1 MLVIALV
8 RHLELPEGDIADCGI
23 KKAVG
28 KICILEAL
36 HCNAVFLIQL
46 LRDSSGNAVQLH
58 TVELRTIH
66 AFGNKPHKIAN
77 AAGGLQHIAGLKA
90 HVLQCAVHRLDY
102 HGWRIEGR
110 QRGFSCRRIFLIG
123 KHILQ
128 LAIMGIFLLEEFR
141 EPAPAHIIGKH
152 TLLCGCCQPVFRIQL
167 VQELNGTDIVIEPF
181 QRCAHADVVVL
192 NSEVSSVLGVDLRV
206 QHMRH
211 DPGRLFHL
219 RRRSERFFLV
229 IQQGLRIG
237 IGHNLAVFDCA
248 DGQSIQFLVG
258 HGLRLLHILIRLRIV
273 CDREFFHD
281 LQQPV
286 IQRIFFE
293 PVIELF
299 TSQLLVKQRELRI
312 KEDDLLLVK
321 RQQLVFLCADI
332 DCIAEMI
339 AVFLPGLR
347 RRVQLIKGRLKGL
360 CHIAVQRFQHGFAPC
375 GQVGVVRNDRIHCFA
390 HHGEDEVTLRSTG
403 VHFLFAH
410 AERTPAA

>member
-1 MLVIALV
+1 MNLQEVFRRELDIIAVHLIVIFSFHEERSIDV
-8 RHLELPEGDIADCGI
+8 RKELIRHFFKVISEVGGVFRMVGNVILLDKLFKNREI
-23 KKAVG
+23 KVTG
-28 KICILEAL
+28 NILSTCICIGIEVNPVNL
-36 HCNAVFLIQL
+36 V
-46 LRDSSGNAVQLH
+46 
-58 TVELRTIH
+58 T
-66 AFGNKPHKIAN
+66 
-77 AAGGLQHIAGLKA
+77 AGVKG
-90 HVLQCAVHRLDY
+90 Y
-102 HGWRIEGR
+102 
-110 QRGFSCRRIFLIG
+110 S
-123 KHILQ
+123 
-128 LAIMGIFLLEEFR
+128 
-141 EPAPAHIIGKH
+141 
-152 TLLCGCCQPVFRIQL
+152 
-167 VQELNGTDIVIEPF
+167 
-181 QRCAHADVVVL
+181 
-192 NSEVSSVLGVDLRV
+192 
-206 QHMRH
+206 
-211 DPGRLFHL
+211 
-219 RRRSERFFLV
+219 
-229 IQQGLRIG
+229 
-237 IGHNLAVFDCA
+237 
-248 DGQSIQFLVG
+248 
-258 HGLRLLHILIRLRIV
+258 RLRIV

-339 AVFLPGLR
+339 AVFL
-347 RRVQLIKGRLKGL
+347 QLIKGRLKRL